1 MEQGIGLIF
10 ISTESVGPRHNCG
23 STLASLKTMIRC
35 TYSCKRSDHLD
46 RHMEKIHNEKREN
59 KGKQNRR
66 LAMENRPIN
75 ELAIDKSR
83 LSDLEISQSMSE
95 GSQGPESKV
104 FKETSI
110 GRIEIIEE
118 SPNNNLC
125 IRMVSKYGIS

>member
-1 MEQGIGLIF
+1 
-10 ISTESVGPRHNCG
+10 
-23 STLASLKTMIRC
+23 MIRC

-66 LAMENRPIN
+66 LAMENRP
-75 ELAIDKSR
+75 IDKSR

-125 IRMVSKYGIS
+125 IRLVSKY

>member
-1 MEQGIGLIF
+1 
-10 ISTESVGPRHNCG
+10 
-23 STLASLKTMIRC
+23 MIRC

-66 LAMENRPIN
+66 LAMENRPI
-75 ELAIDKSR
+75 DKSR
-83 LSDLEISQSMSE
+83 PSDLEISQSMSE

-125 IRMVSKYGIS
+125 IRLVSKY

>member
-1 MEQGIGLIF
+1 
-10 ISTESVGPRHNCG
+10 
-23 STLASLKTMIRC
+23 
-35 TYSCKRSDHLD
+35 
-46 RHMEKIHNEKREN
+46 MEKIHNEKREN

-66 LAMENRPIN
+66 LAMENRT
-75 ELAIDKSR
+75 IDKSR

-125 IRMVSKYGIS
+125 IRLVSKY

>member
-1 MEQGIGLIF
+1 
-10 ISTESVGPRHNCG
+10 
-23 STLASLKTMIRC
+23 
-35 TYSCKRSDHLD
+35 
-46 RHMEKIHNEKREN
+46 MEKIHNEKREN

-66 LAMENRPIN
+66 LAMENRPIG

-104 FKETSI
+104 FKDTSI

-125 IRMVSKYGIS
+125 IRMVSKYIIGTVQSLSLIVTPSPFGTIFTPFKQYTIG

>member
-1 MEQGIGLIF
+1 M
-10 ISTESVGPRHNCG
+10 HKK
-23 STLASLKTMIRC
+23 TLKRC

-66 LAMENRPIN
+66 MAIENRPIA
-75 ELAIDKSR
+75 EQVMAIDKSR
-83 LSDLEISQSMSE
+83 LSDLEISHSISE
-95 GSQGPESKV
+95 GSQGPEEKV

-125 IRMVSKYGIS
+125 IRLVSK

>member
-1 MEQGIGLIF
+1 
-10 ISTESVGPRHNCG
+10 
-23 STLASLKTMIRC
+23 
-35 TYSCKRSDHLD
+35 
-46 RHMEKIHNEKREN
+46 MEKIHNEKREN

-66 LAMENRPIN
+66 LAMENRPIAD
-75 ELAIDKSR
+75 LAIDKSR
-83 LSDLEISQSMSE
+83 LSDLEITQSMSE

-125 IRMVSKYGIS
+125 IRLVSKYRISTGQSLG

>member
-1 MEQGIGLIF
+1 
-10 ISTESVGPRHNCG
+10 
-23 STLASLKTMIRC
+23 
-35 TYSCKRSDHLD
+35 
-46 RHMEKIHNEKREN
+46 MEKIHNEKREN

-66 LAMENRPIN
+66 LAMENRPIA
-75 ELAIDKSR
+75 EQVLSIDKSR
-83 LSDLEISQSMSE
+83 LSDLEITQSMSE

-125 IRMVSKYGIS
+125 IRMVSKYRISIGQTLSLIVTRSPFVTIFTPL